1 MQEKYD
7 KQDDAALLPKS
18 ARIESFEKVYN
29 PTEKFYTY
37 KIVVESDTQT
47 YAVWRRY
54 SALHRLHIQL
64 RRQFPAMHFNPFPGK
79 RIFQRSQIRPVAT
92 KRKDELDAYLQSVM
106 AVPQVRAS
114 PQLCTF
120 LRPGMDDIV
129 HEEGHRTT

>member
-54 SALHRLHIQL
+54 RCSVLFIALAIARTAIDQ
-64 RRQFPAMHFNPFPGK
+64 RQQFG
-79 RIFQRSQIRPVAT
+79 
-92 KRKDELDAYLQSVM
+92 
-106 AVPQVRAS
+106 
-114 PQLCTF
+114 
-120 LRPGMDDIV
+120 
-129 HEEGHRTT
+129 